1 VLRHH
6 SFQKLAANQAA
17 SRRVSDPPANAKAAN
32 AAGTSAAGTMN
43 GGEGQLVDKPL
54 PKANG
59 SSQLL
64 SLQQLEFEFGPA
76 ANTSTLVLGTFL
88 TTQQVCVC

>member
-1 VLRHH
+1 
-6 SFQKLAANQAA
+6 
-17 SRRVSDPPANAKAAN
+17 
-32 AAGTSAAGTMN
+32 MN